1 MIRKGTRII
10 RLTKKVGQFAETGK
24 VTAIHDERSVEVK
37 WDDGHESIV
46 SRDGITLL
54 TETNRPHKDD

>member
-46 SRDGITLL
+46 SRAGITLL
-54 TETNRPHKDD
+54 TEANRPHKDD